1 MCLCSQ
7 PSLTER
13 TVDDHR
19 QLPARYGAMGSALRG
34 RLAAVLLHH
43 VGGHDHPTPGQMT
56 QSHRPARLA
65 TRAASSR
72 YGGRHHPGIPGGIK
86 SVCLGGIAGIRILNA
101 PALAILNAFPSLGRR
116 VIGGVAPEKPR
127 SDLKRPW
134 TAVTREVGLDGLRI
148 HELWHFFASIGAG
161 VGMGLRILGKHLG
174 HANAST
180 TARYAHLDADPLQ
193 RASNAIGATIAS
205 AIDGQPSGT
214 VLPLKLGA

>member
-1 MCLCSQ
+1 
-7 PSLTER
+7 
-13 TVDDHR
+13 
-19 QLPARYGAMGSALRG
+19 
-34 RLAAVLLHH
+34 
-43 VGGHDHPTPGQMT
+43 MT

-86 SVCLGGIAGIRILNA
+86 SICLGGIAGIRILNA